1 MDAKELYRQ
10 ARYYIA
16 LMVDKELTLYAAS
29 LSYYTIFTIVPLLL
43 ITLTIFTSLP
53 SFQEH
58 YETIK
63 DFIFQN
69 LIPVHSETIT
79 GHIDGFLDNSGKL
92 GAIGLIMVIVAALLF
107 FQNFEYIV
115 SKIYKTRQRTIW
127 ESITTYWTLL
137 TLTPMALIASFY
149 ISGKVHFILNSH
161 EIIGGWINVM
171 ALLPYFII
179 WALFFLIFKI
189 ASVEGTET
197 RAALISSFIIAIV
210 WSLAKSGFIS
220 YVVINQS
227 YSTIYGSFSTLLFFL
242 LWIYVSWIIFIYGL
256 KLCYLIDCKYYN
268 RDGKKEQDTQC
279 TLRDNSQK

>member
-1 MDAKELYRQ
+1 MTPKELYRH

-63 DFIFQN
+63 SFIFEN
-69 LIPVHSETIT
+69 LVPVHSEAVTS
-79 GHIDGFLDNSGKL
+79 HIDGFLQNSGKL

-115 SKIYKTRQRTIW
+115 SKIFKTRQRTIW

-137 TLTPMALIASFY
+137 TLTPMALVASFY
-149 ISGKVHFILNSH
+149 ISGKVHTLLNSN
-161 EIIGGWINVM
+161 EIISGWINIM
-171 ALLPYFII
+171 SLLPYLII

-189 ASVEGTET
+189 ASVEKTST
-197 RAALISSFIIAIV
+197 KAAALSSFIIALV
-210 WSLAKSGFIS
+210 WNIAKSGFIS
-220 YVVINQS
+220 YVVMNKS
-227 YSTIYGSFSTLLFFL
+227 YATIYGSFSTLLFFL

-256 KLCYLIDCKYYN
+256 KLCYLIDCNYCNSESDEKA
-268 RDGKKEQDTQC
+268 KEQC
-279 TLRDNSQK
+279 TLEEDRQN

>member
-1 MDAKELYRQ
+1 MRLKELYIQ
-10 ARYYIA
+10 ARYYIT

-43 ITLTIFTSLP
+43 ITLSIFTSLP

-63 DFIFQN
+63 TFIFQN
-69 LIPVHSETIT
+69 LVPVNSEAVTS
-79 GHIDGFLDNSGKL
+79 HLDSFLANSGKL

-115 SKIYKTRQRTIW
+115 SKIFKTRQRTFW

-137 TLTPMALIASFY
+137 TLTPIALVASFY
-149 ISGKVHFILNSH
+149 ISGKVNTLLNSN
-161 EIIGGWINVM
+161 EMISGWVNVM
-171 ALLPYFII
+171 AMVPYLII

-189 ASVEGTET
+189 ASVEKTST
-197 RAALISSFIIAIV
+197 QAAGLSSFIIAIV
-210 WSLAKSGFIS
+210 WNVAKSGFIS
-220 YVVINQS
+220 YVIMNKS
-227 YSTIYGSFSTLLFFL
+227 YTTIYGSFSALLFFL

-256 KLCYLIDCKYYN
+256 KLCYLVDCSYCN
-268 RDGKKEQDTQC
+268 INSEDATEIECTPKEEC
-279 TLRDNSQK
+279 A

>member
-1 MDAKELYRQ
+1 MQLKELYQQ

-63 DFIFQN
+63 SFIFQN
-69 LIPVHSETIT
+69 LIPVQSETVT
-79 GHIDGFLDNSGKL
+79 THLDEFLANSGKL

-115 SKIYKTRQRTIW
+115 SKIFKTRQRTIW

-137 TLTPMALIASFY
+137 TLTPMALIASFL
-149 ISGKVHFILNSH
+149 ISGKVSS
-161 EIIGGWINVM
+161 IIESNEMISGWINVM

-179 WALFFLIFKI
+179 WGLFFLIFKI
-189 ASVEGTET
+189 ASVEKTST
-197 RAALISSFIIAIV
+197 RAAAISSLIIAIV
-210 WSLAKSGFIS
+210 WTLAKTGFVS
-220 YVVINQS
+220 YVVMNKS
-227 YSTIYGSFSTLLFFL
+227 YTTIYGSFSALLFFL

-256 KLCYLIDCKYYN
+256 KLCYLVDCKYYN
-268 RDGKKEQDTQC
+268 RNSDDEIQNQC
-279 TLRDNSQK
+279 SLEENSQE

>member
-1 MDAKELYRQ
+1 MKIKELYTQ

-63 DFIFQN
+63 TFIFQN
-69 LIPVHSETIT
+69 LVPVHSEAVTS
-79 GHIDGFLDNSGKL
+79 HLDSFLANSGKL

-115 SKIYKTRQRTIW
+115 SKIFKTRQRTFW

-137 TLTPMALIASFY
+137 TLTPMALVASFY
-149 ISGKVHFILNSH
+149 ISGKVNTLLNSH
-161 EIIGGWINVM
+161 EMISGWVNVM
-171 ALLPYFII
+171 AMLPYLII

-189 ASVEGTET
+189 ASVEKTT
-197 RAALISSFIIAIV
+197 TQAAALSSFIIAIV
-210 WSLAKSGFIS
+210 WNVAKSGFIS
-220 YVVINQS
+220 YVIMNKS

-256 KLCYLIDCKYYN
+256 KLCYLIDCNYCNKHSE
-268 RDGKKEQDTQC
+268 DSTEIEC
-279 TLRDNSQK
+279 TPIEDRA

>member
-1 MDAKELYRQ
+1 MQLKELYQQ

-43 ITLTIFTSLP
+43 ITLSIFTSLP

-63 DFIFQN
+63 SFIFQN
-69 LIPVHSETIT
+69 LIPVQSETVT
-79 GHIDGFLDNSGKL
+79 TYLDEFLANSGKL

-137 TLTPMALIASFY
+137 TLTPMALIASFL
-149 ISGKVHFILNSH
+149 ISGKINS
-161 EIIGGWINVM
+161 IIESNEMISGWINMM

-189 ASVEGTET
+189 ASVEKTST
-197 RAALISSFIIAIV
+197 RAAVISSFIIAIV

-220 YVVINQS
+220 YVVMNKS
-227 YSTIYGSFSTLLFFL
+227 YTTIYGSFSALLFFL

-256 KLCYLIDCKYYN
+256 KLCYLIDCKYCN
-268 RDGKKEQDTQC
+268 RDSDDEIQNQCSLEENTQE
-279 TLRDNSQK
+279 

>member
-1 MDAKELYRQ
+1 MNYKELYQQ

-63 DFIFQN
+63 SFIFTN
-69 LIPVHSETIT
+69 LIPVQSETVT
-79 GHIDGFLDNSGKL
+79 AHLDNFLANSGKL
-92 GAIGLIMVIVAALLF
+92 GAIGLIMIIVAALLF

-137 TLTPMALIASFY
+137 TLTPMALVASFY
-149 ISGKVHFILNSH
+149 ISGKVNSIIESN
-161 EIIGGWINVM
+161 EIISGWINIM
-171 ALLPYFII
+171 ALLPYLII

-189 ASVEGTET
+189 ASVEKTST
-197 RAALISSFIIAIV
+197 RAAALSSFIIAIV
-210 WSLAKSGFIS
+210 WTLAKSGFVS
-220 YVVINQS
+220 YVVMNKS
-227 YSTIYGSFSTLLFFL
+227 YATIYGSFSALLFFL

-268 RDGKKEQDTQC
+268 RNGDEEAQNQC
-279 TLRDNSQK
+279 SLEENSQE

>member
-1 MDAKELYRQ
+1 MNTKELYQQ

-63 DFIFQN
+63 SFIFNN
-69 LIPVHSETIT
+69 LVPVQSEMVTEYL
-79 GHIDGFLDNSGKL
+79 DGFLANSGKL

-137 TLTPMALIASFY
+137 TLTPMALVASFL
-149 ISGKVHFILNSH
+149 ISGKVNSIIKSN
-161 EIIGGWINVM
+161 EIISGWINIM

-189 ASVEGTET
+189 ASVEKTSSY
-197 RAALISSFIIAIV
+197 AAGLSSFIIAII
-210 WSLAKSGFIS
+210 WTLAKTGFIS
-220 YVVINQS
+220 YVVMNES
-227 YSTIYGSFSTLLFFL
+227 YTTIYGSFSALLFFL

-256 KLCYLIDCKYYN
+256 KLCYLIDCKYHN
-268 RDGKKEQDTQC
+268 RNSDDK
-279 TLRDNSQK
+279 SQKHGSLEENRQE

>member
-1 MDAKELYRQ
+1 MSHKELYTQ

-53 SFQEH
+53 SFQEQ

-63 DFIFQN
+63 TFIFQN
-69 LIPVHSETIT
+69 LIPVHSDTVT
-79 GHIDGFLDNSGKL
+79 NHLDSFLANSGKL
-92 GAIGLIMVIVAALLF
+92 GAIGLIMIIAAALLF

-115 SKIYKTRQRTIW
+115 SKIFKTRQRTFW

-137 TLTPMALIASFY
+137 TLTPMALVASFY
-149 ISGKVHFILNSH
+149 ISGKVHTILNSSD
-161 EIIGGWINVM
+161 IISGWINVM
-171 ALLPYFII
+171 ALLPYLII

-189 ASVEGTET
+189 ASVEGVLTKA
-197 RAALISSFIIAIV
+197 AALSSFIIAIV
-210 WSLAKSGFIS
+210 WSIAKSGFIS
-220 YVVINQS
+220 YVVLNKS
-227 YSTIYGSFSTLLFFL
+227 YATIYGSFSSLLFFL

-256 KLCYLIDCKYYN
+256 KLCYLINCKYCN
-268 RDGKKEQDTQC
+268 SSSNEKTQNQC
-279 TLRDNSQK
+279 TLKENSKE